1 MVCSTREVLLCA
13 ARLFIGVILATNIA
27 AQEAIAE
34 EVIPEEGAAE
44 DGTQQA
50 EAPATPRVGSLDPY
64 QQAQMQLAKE
74 SPPHEVVWLE
84 ASYPEREEKFKVLAL
99 QQPPR
104 APQAQGAVLLLHD
117 LEQHADWPYLIRPLR
132 QSLPEDGWYTL
143 AVNLPDRNPDTIPE
157 RTRAAKEYDQL
168 VLTPA
173 LRTALQERISSTDE
187 VSPAGEE
194 GGDTAELG
202 TEDAVEEIAPEA
214 DLTNESEAVT
224 ENVDIDLEEKAEPE
238 PPPIPYAERALAHLK
253 AAINHIDQEGYQNI
267 ILLAYRG
274 GANAALDYI
283 QPLAAS
289 MPATGFA
296 LVMIDPDLQSRYEI
310 DLASAF
316 GKKFKPPVLDIY
328 NSIALEAR
336 DKAARRASQARM
348 AEMANYRQI
357 KLNVRESSGFQDM
370 IIRRVKSWMMTQAP
384 GMSATKMVD
393 RRR

>member
-1 MVCSTREVLLCA
+1 MVRSTREVLLCA
-13 ARLFIGVILATNIA
+13 ARLLMGVVLAMSVA
-27 AQEAIAE
+27 AQQAIAE
-34 EVIPEEGAAE
+34 EVIPEEGGAE
-44 DGTQQA
+44 DGALQA
-50 EAPATPRVGSLDPY
+50 AEPATPRVGSLDPY
-64 QQAQMQLAKE
+64 QQSQMQLAKE
-74 SPPHEVVWLE
+74 SPPHEIVWLE

-143 AVNLPDRNPDTIPE
+143 AVNLPDRNSDTIPE

-194 GGDTAELG
+194 GGDTAEVG

-214 DLTNESEAVT
+214 DVTNESEAVT

-238 PPPIPYAERALAHLK
+238 LPPIPYAERALAHLK

-310 DLASAF
+310 DLAAAF

-348 AEMANYRQI
+348 AEMTNYRQI